1 MVKNDKRAHTGSIK
15 YFQIRDFR
23 LKTLLYSAALFSR
36 NNIPIIQG
44 NAISSCCSPFLKLF
58 TVNNQIQYPIVTYIY
73 IHIFYRQIVV
83 T

>member
-23 LKTLLYSAALFSR
+23 LKTLLYSVALFSR
-36 NNIPIIQG
+36 NNIPIIRG
-44 NAISSCCSPFLKLF
+44 NAITIPKVVHGKQS
-58 TVNNQIQYPIVTYIY
+58 NPIPDSYLYIY